1 MLNNNEKNGG
11 QVRQDRKPTGQG
23 GIRGILPESRT
34 ARHKKRF
41 EAPRPCRRPAVPAA
55 NSLMQ
60 ACIKRAALRQV
71 PAGGPYLTQK
81 QRLHLKH
88 QLPIRRQR
96 PDLFIHDHLQ
106 FIRRGTQ
113 LLHRF
118 LHHILIEESL
128 LLRILYGARF
138 RLLLLQLF

>member
-1 MLNNNEKNGG
+1 MNWLSMSG
-11 QVRQDRKPTGQG
+11 DR
-23 GIRGILPESRT
+23 
-34 ARHKKRF
+34 
-41 EAPRPCRRPAVPAA
+41 APRTEPGWKWPATDARIHKSCTVEQKKYSSCSPCRRSAVPAA

-60 ACIKRAALRQV
+60 ACVKRAALRQA
-71 PAGGPYLTQK
+71 PAGGPYLTRK

-106 FIRRGTQ
+106 FICRGSQ
-113 LLHRF
+113 QLHRF
-118 LHHILIEESL
+118 LHHIFIEESL
-128 LLRILYGARF
+128 FLRILYGTRF